1 MLLYES
7 PSIMHVRFRSE
18 WWKVESK
25 GSDYYG
31 EWLEVILLDKI
42 EPRGLGSSS
51 LGSVDSNDIL
61 WTVKM

>member
-1 MLLYES
+1 
-7 PSIMHVRFRSE
+7 MHVRFRSE